1 MDESSTATVTA
12 ILDIGVT
19 IVLMG
24 KGSTCMQMAP
34 ITRAAGWMI
43 SIMDLARR
51 CGLTK
56 RSLREIITM
65 ERNMEKV
72 SSFGLMEAA
81 SKATS
86 KTTRWRVMECTS
98 GTMVADMTESGRTT
112 NSMVTVNSPGA
123 TAESIMVATNSTR
136 EMVKESSLGLM
147 DANITVVG

>member
-12 ILDIGVT
+12 IPDIGVT

-24 KGSTCMQMAP
+24 RGSTCMQMAP
-34 ITRAAGWMI
+34 ITRATGWMI
-43 SIMDLARR
+43 SIMDLARK

-72 SSFGLMEAA
+72 SSFGPMEAA

-86 KTTRWRVMECTS
+86 KTIRWRVMECTS

-123 TAESIMVATNSTR
+123 MAESILVATNSTR